1 MMNKGYLIISSFL
14 FFSAAS
20 FAAADTVIV
29 HKDPRLDI
37 FTTKES
43 AVNKLTA
50 KMTSNGQF
58 RGYRLQ
64 VINTRNRE
72 DAFKMK
78 TDLLRM
84 YPSQKTYIL
93 FQSPY
98 FKVRIGNFINK
109 PDAVSFQ
116 KQLSPA
122 YRQNA
127 YIVEDVIEYT
137 PKDDED
143 ISPN

>member
-1 MMNKGYLIISSFL
+1 MNKIFFIGCFLLISVVSM
-14 FFSAAS
+14 AAK
-20 FAAADTVIV
+20 DTVIV

-37 FTTKES
+37 FTAKEA
-43 AVNKLTA
+43 AVNKLTS

-72 DAFKMK
+72 EAFKLK
-78 TDLLRM
+78 ADLLRQ
-84 YPSQKTYIL
+84 YPSQKSYIL

-98 FKVRIGNFINK
+98 FKVRIGNFIK
-109 PDAVSFQ
+109 KADAVLFQ
-116 KQLSPA
+116 KQLSQT

-127 YIVEDVIEYT
+127 YIVEDVIDYT

-143 ISPN
+143 ISSN